1 MPGYSAAE
9 IARRD
14 KIRDKAKSLTGTNLR
29 QSLEGRLGLI
39 MDSTA
44 RDYDRISNE
53 ARFNETT
60 WLRYLHG
67 ICKYKFRGCITKKF
81 NER

>member
-1 MPGYSAAE
+1 MKE
-9 IARRD
+9 VARRD

-44 RDYDRISNE
+44 RDYSVIQRQQD
-53 ARFNETT
+53 
-60 WLRYLHG
+60 
-67 ICKYKFRGCITKKF
+67 
-81 NER
+81 